1 MGGISI
7 KDNSYTIVYITYV
20 KLMFQHLNDFFFSIS
35 EYVIILW

>member
-20 KLMFQHLNDFFFSIS
+20 KLMFRHLNDFFSIS